1 MRPLSP
7 ALSHEGRGGRTKKER
22 EKTGVW
28 RLAQYLLLLL
38 LPSFSYPLPPCGGG
52 LGRGGPPGHSR
63 TDTPPTNAHTPA
75 NLVHRKRILRLTVRT
90 LALLCCCIGTPTYA
104 QPSAAEFAARLQ
116 ARYDETRA
124 FHADFVQEV
133 SSAALG
139 RTLTSRGHV
148 YFEKP
153 GRMRWE
159 FAEPQ
164 QTLIADGASFWLYQP
179 AENQVIK
186 TPFRSA
192 FNSQTPISFLTGVGR
207 LEEDFAVSPQGET
220 ERVHRLRLLPK
231 RDAAAV
237 GRLDVEVDKATFDI
251 LQATVTDPL
260 GNTTRLRFSHIER
273 VDDLDDDLFR
283 FALPAGVDLVQPL
296 AGR

>member
-1 MRPLSP
+1 M
-7 ALSHEGRGGRTKKER
+7 KKER
-22 EKTGVW
+22 EKNG
-28 RLAQYLLLLL
+28 RLVSFPTSLL
-38 LPSFSYPLPPCGGG
+38 LPSFLRSFPPRGGG
-52 LGRGGPPGHSR
+52 LGRGGSPIRSR
-63 TDTPPTNAHTPA
+63 TRIPLPSVHTLTKTARSFPR
-75 NLVHRKRILRLTVRT
+75 LVART
-90 LALLCCCIGTPTYA
+90 FVALFLCGLPLSHPVDA
-104 QPSAAEFAARLQ
+104 QPAAAELAARLQ

-133 SSAALG
+133 RSAALG

-186 TPFRSA
+186 TPFRRA

-220 ERVHRLRLLPK
+220 TRVHRLRLSPK
-231 RDAAAV
+231 QDAAAV
-237 GRLDVEVDKATFDI
+237 GHLDVEVDKATFDI

-260 GNTTRLRFSHIER
+260 GNTTHLRFTNIER
-273 VDDLDDDLFR
+273 VDDLDDGLFR
-283 FALPAGVDLVQPL
+283 FTLPAGVDLVQPL
-296 AGR
+296 PGP

>member
-1 MRPLSP
+1 M
-7 ALSHEGRGGRTKKER
+7 KKER

-28 RLAQYLLLLL
+28 RLAQHLLLLL
-38 LPSFSYPLPPCGGG
+38 LPSFSYPLPPRGGG
-52 LGRGGPPGHSR
+52 LGRGGSPGHSR

-75 NLVHRKRILRLTVRT
+75 NLVHRKRIPRLAVRT
-90 LALLCCCIGTPTYA
+90 LALLCCCVGTPTYA
-104 QPSAAEFAARLQ
+104 QPSAAELAARLQ

-124 FHADFVQEV
+124 FHADFVQDV
-133 SSAALG
+133 RSAALG

-179 AENQVIK
+179 AEKQVIK

-207 LEEDFAVSPQGET
+207 LEEDFTVSPQGET
-220 ERVHRLRLLPK
+220 EQVHRLRLSPK
-231 RDAAAV
+231 QDAAAV
-237 GRLDVEVDKATFDI
+237 GHLDVEVDKATFDI

-260 GNTTRLRFSHIER
+260 GNMTRLRFRNIER
-273 VDDLDDDLFR
+273 VDDLDDGLFR

-296 AGR
+296 PRP

>member
-1 MRPLSP
+1 MN
-7 ALSHEGRGGRTKKER
+7 KER

-28 RLAQYLLLLL
+28 RLAQHLLLLL
-38 LPSFSYPLPPCGGG
+38 LPSFSYPLLPRGGG
-52 LGRGGPPGHSR
+52 LEPAPDVIRGRVGPPGRSR
-63 TDTPPTNAHTPA
+63 TDTPPTSAHTSA
-75 NLVHRKRILRLTVRT
+75 ELVHRKRIPRLAVRT
-90 LALLCCCIGTPTYA
+90 LVLLCCCVGAPTYAGDA
-104 QPSAAEFAARLQ
+104 QPSAAELAARLQ

-124 FHADFVQEV
+124 FHADFIQEV

-186 TPFRSA
+186 TPFRRA

-220 ERVHRLRLLPK
+220 EHVHRLRLLPK
-231 RDAAAV
+231 RDAEAV
-237 GRLDVEVDKATFDI
+237 GHLDIEVDKATFDI

-260 GNTTRLRFSHIER
+260 GNTTRLRFSDTER
-273 VDDLDDDLFR
+273 VDDLDDGLFR
-283 FALPAGVDLVQPL
+283 FALPAGVDLVEPL
-296 AGR
+296 GGP

>member
-1 MRPLSP
+1 MSIAPSVELRFYPLSP
-7 ALSHEGRGGRTKKER
+7 CGR
-22 EKTGVW
+22 
-28 RLAQYLLLLL
+28 
-38 LPSFSYPLPPCGGG
+38 G
-52 LGRGGPPGHSR
+52 LGRGGFSR
-63 TDTPPTNAHTPA
+63 VPQTDAGSTNAHALRP
-75 NLVHRKRILRLTVRT
+75 KRILRLAVPA
-90 LALLCCCIGTPTYA
+90 LALLCCCVGTPTHAADA
-104 QPSAAEFAARLQ
+104 QPSAAELAARLQ

-124 FHADFVQEV
+124 FHADFVQDV

-207 LEEDFAVSPQGET
+207 LEEDFTVSPQGET
-220 ERVHRLRLLPK
+220 EQAHRLRLSPK
-231 RDAAAV
+231 QDAAAV

-260 GNTTRLRFSHIER
+260 GNTTRLRFSNVER
-273 VDDLDDDLFR
+273 VDDLDDGLFR

-296 AGR
+296 PGP

>member
-1 MRPLSP
+1 M
-7 ALSHEGRGGRTKKER
+7 KKER

-28 RLAQYLLLLL
+28 RLAQHVLS
-38 LPSFSYPLPPCGGG
+38 PSFSYPLPPRGGG
-52 LGRGGPPGHSR
+52 SGRGGPPDRSR
-63 TDTPPTNAHTPA
+63 TDTPPTNAHTLA
-75 NLVHRKRILRLTVRT
+75 NIVHRKRTPRLAVRT
-90 LALLCCCIGTPTYA
+90 LVLLCCCVGAPTYTA
-104 QPSAAEFAARLQ
+104 DARPAAAELAARLQ

-133 SSAALG
+133 RSAALG

-186 TPFRSA
+186 TPFRRA
-192 FNSQTPISFLTGVGR
+192 FDSQTPISFLTGVGR
-207 LEEDFAVSPQGET
+207 LEADFAVSPQGET
-220 ERVHRLRLLPK
+220 EHVHRLRLLPK

-237 GRLDVEVDKATFDI
+237 GHLDVEVDKATFDI

-260 GNTTRLRFSHIER
+260 GNTTRLRFSNVER
-273 VDDLDDDLFR
+273 VDDLDDEMFR
-283 FALPAGVDLVQPL
+283 FALPAGVDLVEPL
-296 AGR
+296 AGP

>member
-1 MRPLSP
+1 MP
-7 ALSHEGRGGRTKKER
+7 H
-22 EKTGVW
+22 
-28 RLAQYLLLLL
+28 
-38 LPSFSYPLPPCGGG
+38 
-52 LGRGGPPGHSR
+52 
-63 TDTPPTNAHTPA
+63 TDAGSTNAHALRP
-75 NLVHRKRILRLTVRT
+75 KRILRLAVRA
-90 LALLCCCIGTPTYA
+90 LVLLCCCVGAPTYAGDA
-104 QPSAAEFAARLQ
+104 QPSAAELAARLQ

-133 SSAALG
+133 GSAALG

-159 FAEPQ
+159 FAEPR

-186 TPFRSA
+186 TPFRRA

-273 VDDLDDDLFR
+273 VDDLDDGLFR

-296 AGR
+296 PGP

>member
-1 MRPLSP
+1 M
-7 ALSHEGRGGRTKKER
+7 KKER

-28 RLAQYLLLLL
+28 RLAQHLLLLL
-38 LPSFSYPLPPCGGG
+38 LPSFSYPLPPRGGG
-52 LGRGGPPGHSR
+52 LGKGGPPGRSR
-63 TDTPPTNAHTPA
+63 TDTPSTNAHTPA

-90 LALLCCCIGTPTYA
+90 LALLCCCVSTPTYA

-133 SSAALG
+133 NSAALG

-220 ERVHRLRLLPK
+220 EQVHRLRLSPK
-231 RDAAAV
+231 QDAAAV
-237 GRLDVEVDKATFDI
+237 GHLDVEVDKATFDI

-260 GNTTRLRFSHIER
+260 GNMTRLRFRNIER
-273 VDDLDDDLFR
+273 VDDLDDGLFR

>member
-7 ALSHEGRGGRTKKER
+7 TLSHEGRGGQNQKER
-22 EKTGVW
+22 EKNS
-28 RLAQYLLLLL
+28 RLVSFPTSLLLS
-38 LPSFSYPLPPCGGG
+38 SFLRSLPPRGGG
-52 LGRGGPPGHSR
+52 LGRGGPLIRSR
-63 TDTPPTNAHTPA
+63 TRLPLPSVHTLTKTARSFPR
-75 NLVHRKRILRLTVRT
+75 LVAWTFV
-90 LALLCCCIGTPTYA
+90 ALSLCGLPLSHA
-104 QPSAAEFAARLQ
+104 ADPQPSAAELAARLQ

-133 SSAALG
+133 RSAALG

-186 TPFRSA
+186 TPFRRA

-207 LEEDFAVSPQGET
+207 LEENFAVSPQGDT
-220 ERVHRLRLLPK
+220 SRVHRLRLLPK
-231 RDAAAV
+231 RDAATV
-237 GRLDVEVDKATFDI
+237 GHLDVEVDKATFDI

-260 GNTTRLRFSHIER
+260 GNTTRLRFSNVER
-273 VDDLDDDLFR
+273 VDDLDDGLFR
-283 FALPAGVDLVQPL
+283 FTLPAGVDLVEPL
-296 AGR
+296 AGP

>member
-1 MRPLSP
+1 MSIAPSVELRFCPLSP
-7 ALSHEGRGGRTKKER
+7 RGRG
-22 EKTGVW
+22 
-28 RLAQYLLLLL
+28 
-38 LPSFSYPLPPCGGG
+38 
-52 LGRGGPPGHSR
+52 LGKGSSPRVPQ
-63 TDTPPTNAHTPA
+63 TDAGSTNAHALRP
-75 NLVHRKRILRLTVRT
+75 KRILRLAVPA
-90 LALLCCCIGTPTYA
+90 LVLLCCCGGAPTYAGDA
-104 QPSAAEFAARLQ
+104 QPSAAELAARLQ

-133 SSAALG
+133 RSAALG

-159 FAEPQ
+159 FAEPR

-186 TPFRSA
+186 TPFRRA
-192 FNSQTPISFLTGVGR
+192 FNSQMPISFLTGVGR

-220 ERVHRLRLLPK
+220 EQVHRLRLSPK
-231 RDAAAV
+231 REAAAV

-273 VDDLDDDLFR
+273 VDDLDDGLFR

-296 AGR
+296 PGP